1 MFDNSAYMSNISL
14 ERTCDILK
22 FTRSSMIV
30 IMDKFGNILSDND
43 TILSNHRQPNKS
55 KSPTVP
61 SQFDAKLS
69 TPTHRSVAQGTQSY
83 SMTII
88 NRYQLDG

>member
-22 FTRSSMIV
+22 FTRSSIIV
-30 IMDKFGNILSDND
+30 IMDNFGNILSDND
-43 TILSNHRQPNKS
+43 TIISNHRQPNKS

-61 SQFDAKLS
+61 SQFKAKLWICEFGIMDVL
-69 TPTHRSVAQGTQSY
+69 TYGF
-83 SMTII
+83 I
-88 NRYQLDG
+88 NLWHCGFP